1 MNVQIETKQA
11 VCVCVC
17 VCVCVWCGGG
27 VEGDGEEKP
36 NILLDRTE
44 FASVQNLF
52 YIACQLSTTY
62 GTVELL
68 KDE

>member
-1 MNVQIETKQA
+1 M
-11 VCVCVC
+11 C